1 MDPETVT
8 IGKGVYEELR
18 AEVDRLRVALEA
30 IVMHQESAISGG
42 LAVLSATRR
51 IAQEALEGV

>member
-8 IGKGVYEELR
+8 IGKGVYDELR

-30 IVMHQESAISGG
+30 IVMHQEAIGG
-42 LAVLSATRR
+42 GIAVLSATRR